1 MGTELVVL
9 QCVLGI
15 LDLHDYWSRLWRA
28 GWSAL
33 PGGGRKWSAL
43 PGGGPDE
50 LEWSTLPGG
59 GRDELE
65 WSVLPGGGRDEL
77 EWSALPVCG

>member
-1 MGTELVVL
+1 MHTWRSRPTRLLSPGVG
-9 QCVLGI
+9 QDG
-15 LDLHDYWSRLWRA
+15 LHYQEGAREWC
-28 GWSAL
+28 
-33 PGGGRKWSAL
+33 AL

-65 WSVLPGGGRDEL
+65 WSVLPGGGVT
-77 EWSALPVCG
+77 SMI